1 MNIFI
6 YCWKET
12 NTMGVKRRYIVA
24 LVISLL
30 IASGFTYQA
39 AGVRKDMK
47 EMLPPGEMIA
57 VNDHLMHIYAS
68 GNKQE
73 EYTLVLTA
81 GSGTTS
87 PFADF
92 YPLYSRLNVNRHV
105 VLYER
110 PGYGWS
116 EPTKDSRDIDTIT
129 EELHELLKN
138 SGEQGPYVLMAHS
151 MGSLEMIRFAQLY
164 PKEVVALVMIDGIS
178 PQYARDFR
186 RTPLMKLGWEAMRFA
201 KNSGFLRGLSKLGV
215 TDKLFIDIAGLPQEL
230 RDTKVAMSLK
240 NINNDNMKD
249 EMKSMSENGKKVLE
263 GSSLGDLP
271 ILLFYATNNG
281 YKNWEETQDQL
292 KLWSTHVKQV
302 VFPDTKHYIH
312 HEKSKEI
319 VEELDEFLAQLH

>member
-1 MNIFI
+1 MR
-6 YCWKET
+6 
-12 NTMGVKRRYIVA
+12 VKRRYMVA
-24 LVISLL
+24 LVILLL
-30 IASGFTYQA
+30 IASGYTYQA

-47 EMLPPGEMIA
+47 EMLPPGQMIDI
-57 VNDHLMHIYAS
+57 NGHRMHIYAN
-68 GNKQE
+68 GKKE
-73 EYTLVLTA
+73 GEYTMVLTS

-116 EPTKDSRDIDTIT
+116 EPTEDNRDIDVIT
-129 EELHELLKN
+129 AELHELLKE

-164 PKEVVALVMIDGIS
+164 PNEVLALVMIDGIS

-186 RTPLMKLGWEAMRFA
+186 MTPLMKVGWEAMRAA
-201 KNSGFLRGLSKLGV
+201 KNSGLLRGLSEFGV
-215 TDKLFIDIAGLPQEL
+215 TDELFIDIAELPQEL
-230 RDTKVAMSLK
+230 SDTKVVMSLK
-240 NINNDNMKD
+240 NINNDNMKV
-249 EMKSMSENGKKVLE
+249 EMNAMSENGQKVLA
-263 GSSLGDLP
+263 GDSLGDLP
-271 ILLFYATNNG
+271 MLQFYATNNG

-292 KLWSTHVKQV
+292 KGLSTDVKQV
-302 VFPDTKHYIH
+302 VFPDAKHYIH
-312 HEKSKEI
+312 HQKSKEI